1 MTADLNL
8 THLSDVRTLVMQLG
22 FHPSRALGQNFLVDG
37 NILDILIDCA
47 AVSPS
52 DRILEIGPGLGVV
65 TEALLQRASHLVAVE
80 KDHRLHAYLQKALV
94 GHEQFEL
101 IQGDVLEVGIPGLLA
116 RGVDKVVSN
125 LPYSVGSRILMD
137 LVCDANAPRGIVVTV
152 QLEVAQ
158 RIVADPGSKTYGLM
172 AVWCQLHCEVALA
185 KVISPNCFWPR
196 PDVKSAIVV
205 LQRREGRLM
214 SESHEALFYQLTRH
228 AFQQRR
234 KQLASCLAKAPAPLG
249 LDAEATR
256 AFLVEV
262 GAEPTARP
270 EALTVE
276 QWCRLTELLAS

>member
-1 MTADLNL
+1 MTSLNL
-8 THLSDVRTLVMQLG
+8 THLSDVRTLVTQLG

-47 AVSPS
+47 AVVPT
-52 DRILEIGPGLGVV
+52 DRVLEIGPGLGVV
-65 TEALLQRASHLVAVE
+65 TEAILDRAQSVVAVE
-80 KDHRLHAYLQKALV
+80 KDHRLYAYLREALA
-94 GHEQFEL
+94 GYKQLEL
-101 IQGDVLEVGIPGLLA
+101 IQGDVLEVGIPALLA

-125 LPYSVGSRILMD
+125 LPYSAGSRILMD

-158 RIVADPGSKTYGLM
+158 RIVAEPGSKTYGLM
-172 AVWCQLHCEVALA
+172 GVWCQLHCDVALT

-205 LQRREGRLM
+205 LERRESRLL
-214 SESHEALFYQLTRH
+214 SEAHEPLFYQLTRH

-234 KQLASCLAKAPAPLG
+234 KQLASCLAKAPPQLA
-249 LDAEATR
+249 LDANAAREL
-256 AFLVEV
+256 LVQV

-270 EALTVE
+270 EALTIE
-276 QWCRLTELLAS
+276 QWCRLTDRMASS